1 MFLAALFSL
10 SHSHSRGLHSG
21 RLCALLKVV
30 SDATMTTPGGTGT
43 IPRTACCNI
52 LRVLGTPASIMGR
65 SSQGTPLPG
74 HRPFALPRPDALKAL
89 SQARYRVPKLSF
101 RGAAMQR
108 LVVAAYTIG
117 WGCVAGVSP
126 RRRFWLYRGGAMQT
140 FTPL

>member
-1 MFLAALFSL
+1 
-10 SHSHSRGLHSG
+10 
-21 RLCALLKVV
+21 
-30 SDATMTTPGGTGT
+30 
-43 IPRTACCNI
+43 
-52 LRVLGTPASIMGR
+52 VLGTPASIMGR
-65 SSQGTPLPG
+65 SSHGTPLPG

-101 RGAAMQR
+101 RVAAMQR